1 MPVSTNARPRGA
13 TRIASRGIGRRA
25 RRASGLGL
33 ACAWALSIAAF
44 GCSDSNGASASADAT
59 TDVGAGPGL
68 DAAPL
73 PDDPSTCEGVCGGKL
88 YVLDALTLIPPDDAG
103 KVAGFDLDGET
114 STAKTPLGCGFAD
127 LLGHGGQAGVDN
139 QFAKVL
145 KILPVQV
152 ASTLPDALM
161 TSIRAGGL
169 TVLLEEVGAP
179 GAKTWAVVL
188 REGKGKPLLAT
199 DGSMLP
205 NQTFSLS
212 DSPLLGVS
220 TSLQTEGDFVV
231 SAPFELQFRMIFVAT
246 PLSVVLH
253 KAQIRLR
260 SDGDGGLVG
269 EVGGIVSI
277 ADALVLVS
285 AIGGCDQMLHDQL
298 VELVP
303 AFADVQQTPGGACDG
318 LSVGFGFHAVP
329 TFVFASP

>member
-1 MPVSTNARPRGA
+1 MLKSM
-13 TRIASRGIGRRA
+13 
-25 RRASGLGL
+25 
-33 ACAWALSIAAF
+33 
-44 GCSDSNGASASADAT
+44 
-59 TDVGAGPGL
+59 
-68 DAAPL
+68 
-73 PDDPSTCEGVCGGKL
+73 
-88 YVLDALTLIPPDDAG
+88 IPPNEAG
-103 KVAGFDLDGET
+103 LVAGFDLDGET
-114 STAKTPLGCGFAD
+114 STAKSPLGCGFGD
-127 LLGHGGQAGVDN
+127 LQGHGGQLGVDN

-179 GAKTWAVVL
+179 GASTWAVVL
-188 REGKGKPLLAT
+188 RDGKGKPLLTT

-212 DSPLLGVS
+212 ESPLLGYS
-220 TSLQTEGDFVV
+220 TTLQTEGEFII
-231 SAPFELQFRMIFVAT
+231 SAPFELKFRMIFVAT
-246 PLSVVLH
+246 PLAVVLH
-253 KAQIRLR
+253 NAQIRLR

-269 EVGGIVSI
+269 EVGGIISI
-277 ADALVLVS
+277 ADALVLVG
-285 AIGGCDQMLHDQL
+285 AIGGDDQLLHDQL

-329 TFVFASP
+329 TFVFDSP